1 MKNSL
6 RLAVLLLT
14 ISSVCLVAL
23 RAQDAAAANWGKAAD
38 NKIYAQK
45 LVNELMAKNPDL
57 LVVGFHAI
65 KPGEKDQKMIAT
77 NLDRVGKD
85 DDDDDKAVVIERKTI
100 CVPNAKEANKFEV
113 QVPMKD
119 ATGAI
124 IGAYGFVFQ
133 YRAGDDEVE
142 MHRKAI
148 VLRDGLAKKIPN
160 LAALFAPAKL

>member
-1 MKNSL
+1 MKTPL
-6 RLAVLLLT
+6 PF
-14 ISSVCLVAL
+14 ILVFLFLIAGL
-23 RAQDAAAANWGKAAD
+23 RAQEAAQNWGKAAD

-45 LVNELMAKNPDL
+45 LLNEVMAKNPEL

-65 KPGEKDQKMIAT
+65 KPGEKEQKMIAT

-85 DDDDDKAVVIERKTI
+85 DDDDDKAVVTERKTI

-119 ATGAI
+119 AAGNI
-124 IGAYGFVFQ
+124 IGAYGFVFL
-133 YRAGDDEVE
+133 YKAGDDEVE
-142 MHRKAI
+142 MHRKAL
-148 VLRDGLAKKIPN
+148 VLRDALAKKIPN

>member
-1 MKNSL
+1 MKKL
-6 RLAVLLLT
+6 PVLA
-14 ISSVCLVAL
+14 AL
-23 RAQDAAAANWGKAAD
+23 IACFAVMRAAEPATPALGKAAD

-65 KPGEKDQKMIAT
+65 SPGTTEQKMIAS
-77 NLDRVGKD
+77 NLDRIGKD
-85 DDDDDKAVVIERKTI
+85 DDDDDKAVVTERKTI
-100 CVPNAKEANKFEV
+100 CVPNAKESNKFEV

-124 IGAYGFVFQ
+124 IGAYGFVFL
-133 YRAGDDEVE
+133 YKAGDDEVE
-142 MHRKAI
+142 LHRKGV
-148 VLRDGLAKKIPN
+148 VLRDALSKKIPN